1 MILGL
6 LDPPSEVTVDFK
18 NETVIHLTWLP
29 PFSLKNITGYVITIS
44 AMESNN
50 ERIIDELQTT
60 LSEFAQYTW
69 RLSLGYCQNSFI
81 FQIAA
86 VNTLGVGSKTSGVVA
101 GFLRCK
107 LNSLSQWDLKI
118 YIDINNNYTSMGL
131 TKCGMRLCKIAYCI
145 YTIDKG
151 ILCWDICVQNF
162 NVPRYQQAIR

>member
-1 MILGL
+1 MILSIGL

-18 NETVIHLTWLP
+18 NKTVIHLTWLP
-29 PFSLKNITGYVITIS
+29 PFSLKDITGYVITIS

-50 ERIIDELQTT
+50 ERIIDELQIT
-60 LSEFAQYTW
+60 LSEFAYTW

-86 VNTLGVGSKTSGVVA
+86 VNTLGVGNKTSGVAA

-118 YIDINNNYTSMGL
+118 LY
-131 TKCGMRLCKIAYCI
+131 
-145 YTIDKG
+145 
-151 ILCWDICVQNF
+151 
-162 NVPRYQQAIR
+162 RY